1 MRRSWANSA
10 RSTCSAEALLANDFH
25 LRGGTEQSVREGRI
39 ALDAP
44 IRIGRTVL
52 PAHAEVHVTQQ
63 RNAAT
68 QLEAAARLSANFDR
82 FNLATAVSYKKQY
95 LTAGPEPPGEL
106 NLGLIG
112 TGRIGDV
119 RLRAETSFD
128 VSPSRALPNRGTV
141 GLLVGFRQDRLGGR
155 SCL

>member
-1 MRRSWANSA
+1 MIFICAV
-10 RSTCSAEALLANDFH
+10 
-25 LRGGTEQSVREGRI
+25 GTEQSIRDGRI

-82 FNLATAVSYKKQY
+82 FNLATAISYKKQY
-95 LTAGPEPPGEL
+95 LA
-106 NLGLIG
+106 IG
-112 TGRIGDV
+112 TGAAR
-119 RLRAETSFD
+119 
-128 VSPSRALPNRGTV
+128 
-141 GLLVGFRQDRLGGR
+141 
-155 SCL
+155 